1 MSASAYWKSKG
12 HNKEAAKDWMLS
24 MDTTNDERR
33 KLVNE
38 QEACKTPWRKRA
50 WMLRMSEYIYD
61 DLYEF
66 GSKTYLYNVW
76 IWF

>member
-1 MSASAYWKSKG
+1 
-12 HNKEAAKDWMLS
+12 

-76 IWF
+76 VWI